1 MINDED
7 FRNICQK
14 KVNTIRN
21 IADGR
26 NIWIYGA
33 GKGGKILLE
42 VLQQNDVAV
51 MGFVDKNAAKID
63 SVCGKKVIDISLL
76 DAEENFLIVSLK
88 EYDYQIIDTCKKL
101 GFGLKDI
108 YVVSAGED
116 FNKEDI
122 VYCGCKIGR
131 FTYGYEAFLAYF
143 PMADIG
149 RYCSINGTARVW
161 NNHPTEFITTHPVLD
176 HPLFN
181 NWEDYIDKKE
191 FVKKYGNHYENA
203 DYENSEIR
211 NNKKVVIGNDVWIGA
226 NVCIMPGV
234 CIGDGAILAAGAVVT
249 KDVEPYAIVGG
260 VPAKVIKYRFSP
272 EQIAKLLKIKWW
284 DWPLDKIENN
294 IEKFYSVDDFFDL
307 DE

>member
-42 VLQQNDVAV
+42 VLQKNNIAV
-51 MGFVDKNAAKID
+51 SGFVDKNAAKMD
-63 SVCGKKVIDISLL
+63 SVCGKKVTGISLL
-76 DAEENFLIVSLK
+76 NVEEDFLVVSLK
-88 EYDYQIIDTCKKL
+88 KYDYQIVDTCKKT

-116 FNKEDI
+116 FNKEDL

-131 FTYGYEAFLAYF
+131 YTYGYEAFLANF

-161 NNHPTEFITTHPVLD
+161 NNHPTRFITTHPLLD

-181 NWEDYIDKKE
+181 NWEDYIEKRE
-191 FVKKYGNHYENA
+191 LVKKYGNNCENV

-211 NNKKVVIGNDVWIGA
+211 KNKKVVIGNDVWIGA

-260 VPAKVIKYRFSP
+260 VPAKVIKYRFLP
-272 EQIAKLLKIKWW
+272 EQIEKLLKIKWW
-284 DWPLDKIENN
+284 DWPLEKIEKY
-294 IEKFYSVDDFFDL
+294 IEKFYSVEDFFDL